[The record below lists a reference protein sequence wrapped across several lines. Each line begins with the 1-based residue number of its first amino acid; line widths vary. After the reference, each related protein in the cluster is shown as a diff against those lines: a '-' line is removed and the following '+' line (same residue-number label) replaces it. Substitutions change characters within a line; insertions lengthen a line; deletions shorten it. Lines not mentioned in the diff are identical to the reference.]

1 MRMRRT
7 NWSMDATPIIDVVFL
22 LIIFFLLVCQFIA
35 AENFEAMVPEGI
47 VSAQERREGQE
58 TEVTVSVIYRDGE
71 VCYAVGAETLEGC
84 PSELVSDVLRRTVDD
99 RLAGKPGQQK
109 IVCLRA
115 DRQTEFGYV
124 QQALKAIA
132 QSGAEQIRWA
142 VRGDGKQERSGL
154 Q

>member
-35 AENFEAMVPEGI
+35 AENFEALVPDGI
-47 VSAQERREGQE
+47 VSAQERREGQD
-58 TEVTVSVIYRDGE
+58 TEVTVSVIYHDGK
-71 VCYAVGAETLEGC
+71 VCYAVGSQTLENC
-84 PSELVSDVLRRTVDD
+84 ADELVSDVLRRTVDD

-115 DRQTEFGYV
+115 DRQMEFGCV
-124 QQALKAIA
+124 QHALKAIA

-142 VRGDGKQERSGL
+142 VRGNDKQERSGL
-154 Q
+154 